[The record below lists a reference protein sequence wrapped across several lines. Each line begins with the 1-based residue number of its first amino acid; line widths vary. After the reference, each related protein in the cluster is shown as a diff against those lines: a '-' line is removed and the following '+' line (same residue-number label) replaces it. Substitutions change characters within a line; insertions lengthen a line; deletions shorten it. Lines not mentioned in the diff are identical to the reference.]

1 MTIFVVLSPACEP
14 LADQETLV
22 PQLPPNPDLAQLKRL
37 AKQRLR
43 DARRGDRDAA
53 EWIGAV
59 GAGLTLSAT
68 HLRLARDLGFASWAQ
83 LRLEVARRKML
94 DLRDADALATFV
106 ANHPGLA
113 AADLQNWADH
123 PLGASPLGY
132 LAMARYDTMTG
143 TWRDVSDTGAAAQ
156 VLVAAGAPVD
166 GAPGDR
172 ETPLITAA
180 SYGDADIASVLI
192 AAGADIDAAASHDSG
207 GVPGGS
213 ALLHAAVFG
222 NTEVLDVL
230 VEAGARVGS
239 FEEAAAVG
247 DISAW
252 SLADATVETKLRA
265 LIMAADHERIEV
277 IDELVAAGTP
287 FDEPDEVFGR
297 HALRLAA
304 TNGRALSVR
313 SLLAHG
319 ADPARTDVNGLTAL
333 DHSRHQRN
341 HVDDTTRHDDVEAL
355 LTRTATL
362 DDAADAP

>member
-1 MTIFVVLSPACEP
+1 M
-14 LADQETLV
+14 
-22 PQLPPNPDLAQLKRL
+22 PQLPPNPDLARLKRF
-37 AKQRLR
+37 AKRRLR
-43 DARRGDRDAA
+43 EARSGDPNAA
-53 EWIGAV
+53 EWIGSV

-68 HLRLARDLGFASWAQ
+68 HLRIARDLGFASWAQ
-83 LRLEVARRKML
+83 LRLEVARRHVL
-94 DLRDADALATFV
+94 DLRDTDTLAAFV
-106 ANHPGLA
+106 ADHPGLA
-113 AADLQNWADH
+113 AADLHNWADH

-132 LAMARYDTMTG
+132 LAMARYDTRTG
-143 TWRDVSDTGAAAQ
+143 TWRDVTDTGAAAQ

-192 AAGADIDAAASHDSG
+192 AAGADIDAVARPDAG

-230 VEAGARVGS
+230 VEAGARIGS

-252 SLADATVETKLRA
+252 SPADATVETRLRA

-277 IDELVAAGTP
+277 IDELVALGTP
-287 FDEPDEVFGR
+287 FDEPDAVFGR
-297 HALRLAA
+297 HALSLAA
-304 TNGRALSVR
+304 TNGRVSSVR
-313 SLLAHG
+313 ALLAHG
-319 ADPARTDVNGLTAL
+319 ADPARTDATGLTAL
-333 DHSRHQRN
+333 DHCRHRRN
-341 HVDDTTRHDDVEAL
+341 HVEDTTRHDDVEAL
-355 LTRTATL
+355 LTRNAAL
-362 DDAADAP
+362 DDGAEAP